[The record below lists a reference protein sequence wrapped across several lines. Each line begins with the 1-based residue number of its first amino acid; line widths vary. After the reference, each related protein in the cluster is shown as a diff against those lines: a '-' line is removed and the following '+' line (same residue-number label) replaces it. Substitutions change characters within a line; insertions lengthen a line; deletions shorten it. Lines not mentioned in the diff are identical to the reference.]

1 MLAKRR
7 CLLRASFRTMPDA
20 AIHTHGRI
28 LEQTGPILYRVAL
41 PNGKT
46 ILAHL
51 SKRLAD
57 EHAVFAPDELL
68 LLEMTPY
75 DFDTARILGPAH

>member
-1 MLAKRR
+1 
-7 CLLRASFRTMPDA
+7 MPDA
-20 AIHTHGRI
+20 AIHTHGTI
-28 LEQTGPILYRVAL
+28 IEQAGRILYRVAL
-41 PNGKT
+41 PNGKI

-57 EHAVFAPDELL
+57 SQAVFAPGELL

-75 DFDTARILGPAH
+75 DFDTARILEPVPQSR